1 MKKTAII
8 LLALA
13 LALAAL
19 MLAGCTGGGDDLS
32 DAVEIPPETT
42 PAASSGGDMQN
53 DNAAQNGGS
62 SGNTAEYGLEIKGIS
77 KYAGLFVEDGTDETV
92 SDVCAVTVRNN
103 AEKTVQYAHLTV
115 TIGETAYEFDVT
127 TLPPDAEVQLLELT
141 RRPMP
146 ESTDG
151 YTALVTMY
159 AAFDAEPG
167 MNADALE
174 ITTQGQTRL
183 VFGEGYRSTMYSQA
197 ILESADMFDILAG
210 FGQLVL
216 HSSYVL
222 PPNGKAVLFS
232 GPSGIGKSTQAALW
246 QQYAGADVINGDRT
260 LIRTDDLT
268 ANGVFYSGTSG
279 ICKNVTAPL
288 RAIVLLDKADE
299 NTLRRAGA
307 KEAFAAVLSQCSY
320 YQWDAESA
328 IHMTDLVA
336 GLVQRA
342 DVYRLSCRADK
353 GAVRLLQNELFGG

>member
-1 MKKTAII
+1 MNTERFTFGGVTLEVRGQDTWTVSKASARFHAEDGAETNHVISVEFCETAPS
-8 LLALA
+8 A
-13 LALAAL
+13 
-19 MLAGCTGGGDDLS
+19 
-32 DAVEIPPETT
+32 P
-42 PAASSGGDMQN
+42 Q
-53 DNAAQNGGS
+53 NAAK
-62 SGNTAEYGLEIKGIS
+62 SGPVSRWREGEALYTLRVYGAAQFS
-77 KYAGLFVEDGTDETV
+77 YA
-92 SDVCAVTVRNN
+92 VR
-103 AEKTVQYAHLTV
+103 
-115 TIGETAYEFDVT
+115 
-127 TLPPDAEVQLLELT
+127 
-141 RRPMP
+141 
-146 ESTDG
+146 
-151 YTALVTMY
+151 
-159 AAFDAEPG
+159 
-167 MNADALE
+167 
-174 ITTQGQTRL
+174 TQGQTRL

-210 FGQLVL
+210 YGQLVL

-260 LIRTDDLT
+260 LIRMGDIT
-268 ANGVFYSGTSG
+268 AHGVFYSGTSG
-279 ICKNVTAPL
+279 ICKNASAPL
-288 RAIVLLDKADE
+288 RAIVLLEQSGE

-342 DVYRLSCRADK
+342 DVYRLSCRADE